1 MDNQTPA
8 WMNDP
13 TVQQIPKE
21 KLEFM
26 KELFSG
32 GKGKSQKEMMAY
44 MIPMMKRAK
53 QENLTLTKEELSLA
67 IAAIKRHSTMEELE
81 KINHILS
88 KANQGK

>member
-1 MDNQTPA
+1 
-8 WMNDP
+8 
-13 TVQQIPKE
+13 
-21 KLEFM
+21 
-26 KELFSG
+26 
-32 GKGKSQKEMMAY
+32 MAY

-53 QENLTLTKEELSLA
+53 QENLTLSKEELSLA

>member
-53 QENLTLTKEELSLA
+53 QENLTLSKEELSLA

>member
-21 KLEFM
+21 KLDFM

-53 QENLTLTKEELSLA
+53 QENLTLSKEELSLA